1 MFMYN
6 GQGYK
11 EYIEVS
17 GSCFDVKKFIKLI
30 IIGIIAGTVLAE
42 SLRLLYVTTGING
55 YNLLFNFDYIPF
67 IGEYSNTA
75 GWTGM
80 SFHYLAC
87 IGSVVVSYYVFK
99 KYSIEKDMLPYA
111 ALFFIGSLMLYF
123 LTGLSPEAPAWND
136 WNALIAF
143 GVAHLLYA
151 VVVAKLIQETI
162 DELIFA

>member
-6 GQGYK
+6 GRGYK
-11 EYIEVS
+11 GYIDMS
-17 GSCFDVKKFIKLI
+17 GSWLDVKKVIKLI
-30 IIGIIAGTVLAE
+30 IIGIVAGTVLAE

-80 SFHYLAC
+80 LFHYLAC
-87 IGSVVVSYYVFK
+87 IGSVIVSYYVFK
-99 KYSIEKDMLPYA
+99 KYSMEKDILPYVG
-111 ALFFIGSLMLYF
+111 LFLIGSLMLYF

-136 WNALIAF
+136 WNALIGF
-143 GVAHLLYA
+143 GAAHLLYA
-151 VVVAKLIQETI
+151 IVVAKLIQETI
-162 DELIFA
+162 DEFVFA

>member
-1 MFMYN
+1 M
-6 GQGYK
+6 
-11 EYIEVS
+11 
-17 GSCFDVKKFIKLI
+17 KKIIKLI

-67 IGEYSNTA
+67 IGEYSDTA

-87 IGSVVVSYYVFK
+87 VGSVIVSYYFFK
-99 KYSIEKDMLPYA
+99 MYGMEKDLLPYVG
-111 ALFFIGSLMLYF
+111 LFFIGSLMLYF
-123 LTGLSPEAPAWND
+123 LTGLSPEQPAWND
-136 WNALIAF
+136 WSAFISF

-151 VVVAKLIQETI
+151 LVVGKLIQEMI
-162 DELIFA
+162 DEYVFA